1 MTINVTA
8 VNDVPVAVASS
19 VTTSEDTAKTF
30 AVSDFLFTDVEN
42 NPLASITVN
51 NLSLSAGDTLKVN
64 QGSTVVAVTNG
75 MTLTAA
81 QIPTLVYT
89 PAANAN
95 GAARSTFG
103 FTVNDAGT
111 GTVGATM
118 TINVTAVNDVPVAL
132 ASSVTTSEDTAKT
145 FGVSNFLFSDV
156 EGDALAS
163 ITVSALSL
171 ATGDTLKVNQ
181 GSTVVVVTNGMTLT
195 AAQIP
200 TLVYTPAANAN
211 GTARSTFD
219 FTVNDAGTGTVG
231 ATMTINVTAVNDVP
245 VALASSVTT
254 NEDTAKTFA
263 VSDFLFTDLE
273 NNPLA
278 SITVSALS
286 LATGDTL
293 KVNQGST
300 VVAVTN
306 GMTLTAAQIPT
317 LVYTPAANAN
327 GAARSTFDFT
337 VNDAGNGTVAATM
350 TINVTA
356 VNDVPVALVSSVTT
370 SEDTAK
376 TFAVSDFLFLDTEN
390 NPLASITISTLSL
403 ATGDTLNV
411 NQGSTVV
418 AVTNGM
424 TLTAAQIPTLVYTP
438 VADANGTARSKFDF
452 TVNDAGTG
460 TVAATMTINVTSV
473 NDAPVGTPKTITTAA
488 NTDYIFAATDFGFTD
503 PNDSPANT
511 LLAVKI
517 AALPAAGSLT
527 NNGTAVTAGQFI
539 ALADLTGG
547 KLKFTPVF
555 NASGAPY
562 TTFTFQVQDNGGA
575 ANGADL
581 DPVAKT
587 ITIAVTPP
595 PSATTAGVSGPAVGN
610 YGVGQTLNF
619 TVTYGTEVAVTGA
632 PQLPLTIGGAPRT
645 ATYNATSSTSMA
657 LVFSYPVVGGDN
669 GAVAL
674 ISPLLL
680 NNGTIKN
687 GATDATLT
695 FTPPNLAG
703 VVVDTTPPTI
713 TIGTN
718 KTSLALGGT
727 AALTFTLSE
736 ASTNFSAADIT
747 ASGGTLSSFAGS
759 GTLYTATFTPAANS
773 TTTAVIGVAAG
784 TFTDATGNANTAAA
798 PLTLTVDTVVPT
810 IVLSSSKSSLA
821 LGETATLTFT
831 LSEASTNFALSDIGV
846 TGGALSGFTGISSTV
861 YNATFTPTT
870 ASTTTAVITVAAGT
884 FTDAVGNANTA
895 ATPLNL
901 SVNTV
906 APGLVIT
913 SNLSTVA
920 VGQTA
925 TLTFTLS
932 AASTNFAL
940 GDIGVTG
947 GALSGF
953 TASNSTV
960 YNATFTPTANSTTT
974 AVITVAAA
982 TFTDATG
989 NANTAATPLNLTVD
1003 TIAPTITIAP
1013 SKTSLALGET
1023 ATLTFTLSEAST
1035 NFSAADI
1042 TASGGT
1048 LSSFAGSGVN
1058 YTATFTPTA
1067 NSTTAAVIG
1076 VAAGAF
1082 TDAAGN
1088 PNMAATPLN
1097 LSVNTVAPS
1106 LIIAT
1111 NDSALAIGKTATL
1124 TFTLSAASSTFTAAD
1139 VTVSGGTLSNFAG
1152 SGALYSATFTPAA
1165 ASTTPAV
1172 ITVAA
1177 GTFTDAV
1184 GNANTAATPLN
1195 LTVDTV
1201 APTIGISSSKAS
1213 LALGETATLTFT
1225 LSEASTNFTA
1235 ADVTVS
1241 GGTLSAFAGSGTGYS
1256 ATFTPTA
1263 DSSTPAVITVAAAT
1277 FTDAAGNNNV
1287 AATPLNLGVNTIIPR
1302 LVITS
1307 NRSALTLGQT
1317 ATLTFT
1323 FTVAPSSFTANDIQV
1338 SDGTNSGQPIAN
1350 VGTVTG
1356 FTATSTTVYTAIFT
1370 PAPNLVATVRV
1381 TATAGQLTST
1391 FNLPVNSFVPTI
1403 TIATNRSTLAVGETA
1418 TLTFTLSAASTD
1430 FTVGDIGVTGGTL
1443 SGFTAVSGTVYT
1455 ATFTPTPLSTLTA
1468 VITVAAGSFTDAGG
1482 NANTAATPLNLSVA
1496 TDSAVVTWAAPAAV
1510 SYGTLLG
1517 DTQLNATANVD
1528 GTFVYTPLK
1537 GTKLNVGENQTL
1549 SVTFTPTDTV
1559 RYRAVTKTVAL
1570 TVNKATPTVVWNAP
1584 ANVQYFRPLTATQL
1598 NATIDGVVG
1607 TFAYTPALGSRS
1619 TLGVGQTLNVSLTF
1633 TPTDTAN
1640 YNPATVAKA
1649 FPVVEAEYSLTGSV
1663 ATETETFP
1671 GRLSDYKI
1679 TQLTN
1684 KAFVLEDVF
1693 HPHPTGTKAWLKATI
1708 SNYEY
1713 FAFSDTTVTV
1723 VTPVV
1728 KQQGVATPD
1737 TVFDTVAKGVLNT
1750 AVGRI
1755 ILISAGQYNE
1765 AVAIDRDV
1773 TLIGFGQVLIASA
1786 TIGGNARL
1794 GSSTVNVQVQTVNI
1808 NQIGGSRS
1816 RPTDAV
1822 LLSINALGYSTASTI
1837 TLKGDPNGATNQ
1849 AKAGDFDSGM
1859 DLYRRVKLVGTLE
1872 GANRTIVGANP
1883 APSGNVRY
1891 TSLIAGQ
1898 PAPVNLTFRN
1908 GINLSS
1914 TRPPAPVPPTTG
1926 VYALPTY

>member
-1 MTINVTA
+1 M
-8 VNDVPVAVASS
+8 
-19 VTTSEDTAKTF
+19 
-30 AVSDFLFTDVEN
+30 
-42 NPLASITVN
+42 
-51 NLSLSAGDTLKVN
+51 
-64 QGSTVVAVTNG
+64 VAVTSG
-75 MTLTAA
+75 MTITAA

-95 GAARSTFG
+95 GAARSKFD

-145 FGVSNFLFSDV
+145 FALSDFLFTDT
-156 EGDALAS
+156 ENNPLAS
-163 ITVSALSL
+163 ITVSTLSL
-171 ATGDTLKVNQ
+171 ATGDTLKV
-181 GSTVVVVTNGMTLT
+181 S
-195 AAQIP
+195 
-200 TLVYTPAANAN
+200 
-211 GTARSTFD
+211 
-219 FTVNDAGTGTVG
+219 
-231 ATMTINVTAVNDVP
+231 
-245 VALASSVTT
+245 
-254 NEDTAKTFA
+254 
-263 VSDFLFTDLE
+263 
-273 NNPLA
+273 
-278 SITVSALS
+278 
-286 LATGDTL
+286 
-293 KVNQGST
+293 QGST
-300 VVAVTN
+300 VVAVTS
-306 GMTLTAAQIPT
+306 GMTITAAQIPT

-337 VNDAGNGTVAATM
+337 VNDAGTGTVAATM

-356 VNDVPVALVSSVTT
+356 VNDVPVALASSVTT

-376 TFAVSDFLFLDTEN
+376 TFALSDFLFTDTEN
-390 NPLASITISTLSL
+390 NPLASITVSTLSL
-403 ATGDTLNV
+403 ATGDTLKV
-411 NQGSTVV
+411 SQGSTVV
-418 AVTNGM
+418 AVTSGM
-424 TLTAAQIPTLVYTP
+424 TITAAQIPTLVYTP
-438 VADANGTARSKFDF
+438 AANANGAARSKFDF

-488 NTDYIFAATDFGFTD
+488 NTDYIFTATDFGFTD

-517 AALPAAGSLT
+517 AALPTAGSLT
-527 NNGTAVTAGQFI
+527 NNGSAVTAGQFI
-539 ALADLTGG
+539 ALADLKSG

-562 TTFTFQVQDNGGA
+562 ATFTFQVQDNGGTGNA
-575 ANGADL
+575 GVDL
-581 DPVAKT
+581 DPAAKT
-587 ITIAVTPP
+587 IMIVVTPP

-619 TVTYGTEVAVTGA
+619 TVTYGAAVAVTGA

-645 ATYNATSSTSMA
+645 ATYNTTSSTNTA
-657 LVFSYPVVGGDN
+657 LVFSYPVVSGDN
-669 GAVAL
+669 GAVA
-674 ISPLLL
+674 IVSPLLL

-687 GATDATLT
+687 GPTDATLT
-695 FTPPNLAG
+695 FTPPDLTG

-747 ASGGTLSSFAGS
+747 VSGGTLSSFAGS
-759 GTLYTATFTPAANS
+759 GALYTATFTPTANS

-784 TFTDATGNANTAAA
+784 TFTDATGN
-798 PLTLTVDTVVPT
+798 L
-810 IVLSSSKSSLA
+810 
-821 LGETATLTFT
+821 
-831 LSEASTNFALSDIGV
+831 
-846 TGGALSGFTGISSTV
+846 
-861 YNATFTPTT
+861 
-870 ASTTTAVITVAAGT
+870 
-884 FTDAVGNANTA
+884 NTA

-906 APGLVIT
+906 AP
-913 SNLSTVA
+913 
-920 VGQTA
+920 
-925 TLTFTLS
+925 TLII
-932 AASTNFAL
+932 STND
-940 GDIGVTG
+940 G
-947 GALSGF
+947 
-953 TASNSTV
+953 
-960 YNATFTPTANSTTT
+960 
-974 AVITVAAA
+974 
-982 TFTDATG
+982 
-989 NANTAATPLNLTVD
+989 
-1003 TIAPTITIAP
+1003 
-1013 SKTSLALGET
+1013 
-1023 ATLTFTLSEAST
+1023 
-1035 NFSAADI
+1035 
-1042 TASGGT
+1042 
-1048 LSSFAGSGVN
+1048 
-1058 YTATFTPTA
+1058 
-1067 NSTTAAVIG
+1067 
-1076 VAAGAF
+1076 
-1082 TDAAGN
+1082 
-1088 PNMAATPLN
+1088 
-1097 LSVNTVAPS
+1097 
-1106 LIIAT
+1106 
-1111 NDSALAIGKTATL
+1111 ALAIGETATL

-1152 SGALYSATFTPAA
+1152 SGANYTATFTPAA
-1165 ASTTPAV
+1165 NSTTTAV

-1177 GTFTDAV
+1177 GTFTDAT
-1184 GNANTAATPLN
+1184 GNANTVATPLN

-1201 APTIGISSSKAS
+1201 APTIGISSSKTS

-1263 DSSTPAVITVAAAT
+1263 DSATPAVIAVAAAT

-1287 AATPLNLGVNTIIPR
+1287 AAAPLNLGVNTIVPR
-1302 LVITS
+1302 LAITS

-1323 FTVAPSSFTANDIQV
+1323 FTVAPTSFTAGDIQV

-1350 VGTVTG
+1350 VGTVTN
-1356 FTATSTTVYTAIFT
+1356 FTATSTTVYTALYT
-1370 PAPNLVATVRV
+1370 PAANLVATVRV

-1391 FNLPVNSFVPTI
+1391 FNLPVNSFVPTV
-1403 TIATNRSTLAVGETA
+1403 TIATNRGTLALGETA
-1418 TLTFTLSAASTD
+1418 NLTFTLSAASTD
-1430 FTVGDIGVTGGTL
+1430 FTVSDIGVTGGTL
-1443 SGFTAVSGTVYT
+1443 SGFTPVSGTVYT

-1482 NANTAATPLNLSVA
+1482 NANTAAAPLNLSVA

-1528 GTFVYTPLK
+1528 GTFVYAPLK
-1537 GTKLNVGENQTL
+1537 GTKLNAGENQTL

-1598 NATIDGVVG
+1598 NATIDGVAG

-1649 FPVVEAEYSLTGSV
+1649 FPVVAASYTLAGTT

-1671 GRLSDYKI
+1671 GRLSDYKV
-1679 TQLTN
+1679 TYNSSTKTYTLLDLSHTPGWLT
-1684 KAFVLEDVF
+1684 
-1693 HPHPTGTKAWLKATI
+1693 GQI

-1713 FAFSDTTVTV
+1713 LAFSDTTVTI

-1728 KQQGVATPD
+1728 KQGALKD
-1737 TVFDTVAKGVLNT
+1737 EFED
-1750 AVGRI
+1750 
-1755 ILISAGQYNE
+1755 LI
-1765 AVAIDRDV
+1765 
-1773 TLIGFGQVLIASA
+1773 
-1786 TIGGNARL
+1786 
-1794 GSSTVNVQVQTVNI
+1794 
-1808 NQIGGSRS
+1808 
-1816 RPTDAV
+1816 
-1822 LLSINALGYSTASTI
+1822 
-1837 TLKGDPNGATNQ
+1837 
-1849 AKAGDFDSGM
+1849 
-1859 DLYRRVKLVGTLE
+1859 
-1872 GANRTIVGANP
+1872 
-1883 APSGNVRY
+1883 
-1891 TSLIAGQ
+1891 
-1898 PAPVNLTFRN
+1898 
-1908 GINLSS
+1908 
-1914 TRPPAPVPPTTG
+1914 
-1926 VYALPTY
+1926 